1 MSLSINAIQNTR
13 IVWKALFLR
22 EALDRIFGARFSWF
36 WLFAEPVTHIAF
48 FTFIFT
54 VIRLRHVG
62 GIETAVWIMIGMAA
76 FFTFRRTAMQAMN
89 AVDNNQSLFYYR
101 QVQPVDAVLVRAG
114 LEVFL
119 MAIVVMLLVVGAMI
133 FGYKI
138 SPENPLLILS
148 AFASL
153 WLFALGFG
161 LIGSV
166 IKGLVPEFNWVI
178 KFLMRPL
185 YFLSGIILPIASIQ
199 NPYRE
204 WLMLNP
210 IAHGIEA
217 ARLGFAP
224 YYHAAPELDL
234 SYLWAWALIAV
245 GFGLLLHR
253 NYSQKLVMQ

>member
-1 MSLSINAIQNTR
+1 MSSPSEFKNIKQ
-13 IVWKALFLR
+13 VWKALFLR
-22 EALDRIFGARFSWF
+22 EALGRLFGARFSWF

-48 FTFIFT
+48 FAFIFT
-54 VIRLRHVG
+54 VLRVRHVG
-62 GIETAVWIMIGMAA
+62 GIETAIWIMIGMAG

-89 AVDNNQSLFYYR
+89 AVESNQSLFYYR
-101 QVQPVDAVLVRAG
+101 QVMPVDAVLVRAG
-114 LEVFL
+114 LEAFL
-119 MAIVVMLLVVGAMI
+119 MIIVVSLLVIGAMI

-148 AFASL
+148 AFTSL
-153 WLFALGFG
+153 WLFAIGFG
-161 LIGSV
+161 LIGSAV
-166 IKGLVPEFNWVI
+166 KGLIPDFNLII

-224 YYHAAPELDL
+224 YYHTAPELDL
-234 SYLWAWALIAV
+234 SYLWTWALITI